1 MFFFKNIIAK
11 FLKKT
16 YSENYRFLV
25 LFFVVVSLLFG
36 VFISLYENISLID
49 TYYYII
55 TTATTVGYGDISP
68 STVMGKIISTIYM
81 VFSITILGIL
91 MGKIAEHIISINDKI
106 RRGLYKM
113 KDGVDLLII
122 GYPNDDKMRELIVE
136 LRGDDRFDDEV
147 ILNINSV
154 IESKKRWMDDLDIY
168 FIKGLASDK
177 KTLEDANI
185 LNVKQVLILA
195 NDIGD
200 VASDDFTIASCA
212 MIKKLNPDVHV
223 IVEKVRQDS
232 TLFEIVGADVIVDS
246 ASSSLL
252 AQEILDPGAIELGD
266 AIFSN
271 STEGTQ
277 YNIIYNGK
285 DITWEDIAI
294 KILKSGA
301 IAEGYRNSGEKR
313 FNLLPSLTDVITNGA
328 LVKYRANSKLGDS
341 LFL

>member
-16 YSENYRFLV
+16 YSEDYRFLLLIFIV
-25 LFFVVVSLLFG
+25 ISLVFG
-36 VFISLYENISLID
+36 AFISLYENISLID

-68 STVMGKIISTIYM
+68 STIVGKIVATIYM
-81 VFSITILGIL
+81 MFSITILGIL
-91 MGKIAEHIISINDKI
+91 MGKVAEHVISIKDKI

-122 GYPNDDKMRELIVE
+122 GYPNDDKMRELVME

-147 ILNINSV
+147 ILNINNV
-154 IESKKRWMDDLDIY
+154 IDSKKSWMDEMDVY
-168 FIKGLASDK
+168 FIKGLASNQEV
-177 KTLEDANI
+177 LEDANI
-185 LNVKQVLILA
+185 SNVKQVLILA
-195 NDIGD
+195 NKMSDIN
-200 VASDDFTIASCA
+200 SDDFTISACA
-212 MIKKLNPDVHV
+212 MIKKLNPEAHV
-223 IVEKVRQDS
+223 IVEKVRQDA
-232 TLFEIVGADVIVDS
+232 TLFEIVGADIIVDA

-277 YNIIYNGK
+277 YNILYDGE
-285 DITWEDIAI
+285 DITWEEIAI
-294 KILKSGA
+294 TILKSGA
-301 IAEGYRNSGEKR
+301 IAEGFRNEGEKR
-313 FNLLPSLTDVITNGA
+313 FNLLPSLEDIVKKGS
-328 LVKYRANSKLGDS
+328 LVKYRANSKL
-341 LFL
+341 LKIN

>member
-1 MFFFKNIIAK
+1 MFFFRNIIAK

-16 YSENYRFLV
+16 YSEDYRFLLV
-25 LFFVVVSLLFG
+25 VFVVASLIFG

-68 STVMGKIISTIYM
+68 STVVGKIIATIYM
-81 VFSITILGIL
+81 MLSITILGIL
-91 MGKIAEHIISINDKI
+91 MGKVAEHIISINDKI

-113 KDGVDLLII
+113 KDSVDLLII
-122 GYPNDDKMRELIVE
+122 GYPNDDKMCELVKE
-136 LRGDDRFDDEV
+136 LRGDDRFDDEI

-154 IESKKRWMDDLDIY
+154 IESKKRWMDELDVY
-168 FIKGLASDK
+168 FIKGLASNQEV
-177 KTLEDANI
+177 LEDANI

-195 NDIGD
+195 NDVSDIN
-200 VASDDFTIASCA
+200 SDDFTIASCA
-212 MIKKLNPDVHV
+212 MIKKLNPKAHV
-223 IVEKVRQDS
+223 IVEKVRQDT
-232 TLFEIVGADVIVDS
+232 TLFEIVGADIIVDS

-277 YNIIYNGK
+277 YNITYDGE
-285 DITWEDIAI
+285 DVSWEDIAI
-294 KILKSGA
+294 SILKSGA
-301 IAEGYRNSGEKR
+301 IAEGFRNDGEKR
-313 FNLLPSLTDVITNGA
+313 FNLLPSLSDIVKNGA
-328 LVKYRANSKLGDS
+328 LVKYRANSKL
-341 LFL
+341 LNIA